1 MRRHEAFA
9 PEPYRLRD
17 GRELIIR
24 PIRPEDAAE
33 LQALAGRLSAQALR
47 LRFFSPI
54 TAARLAALERGHFF
68 PHLAEVDFRERG
80 AWVAQVPGESAIRAV
95 GRYQRQPDPREAE
108 IAFVVED
115 AYQGQGVC
123 TELLHHLAAYA
134 RGAGIERLIGV
145 VLAENVGM
153 IEVLR
158 RSGYP
163 YRMVGEGDVDRLT
176 LDIASPAND

>member
-9 PEPYRLRD
+9 PEPYRLPD
-17 GRELIIR
+17 GRELIVR

-33 LQALAGRLSAQALR
+33 LQSLAGRLSAHALR

-54 TAARLAALERGHFF
+54 TAARLAALERGRFF
-68 PHLAEVDFRERG
+68 PRLAEVDFQERA

-95 GRYQRQPDPREAE
+95 GRYQRLSHGADAE

-115 AYQGQGVC
+115 AFQGQGVC

-134 RGAGIERLIGV
+134 RDAGIGRLVGV
-145 VLAENVGM
+145 VLAENIGM
-153 IEVLR
+153 IEVLK

-163 YRMVGEGDVDRLT
+163 YRLVAEGEVDRLT
-176 LDIASPAND
+176 LDISTAAQE